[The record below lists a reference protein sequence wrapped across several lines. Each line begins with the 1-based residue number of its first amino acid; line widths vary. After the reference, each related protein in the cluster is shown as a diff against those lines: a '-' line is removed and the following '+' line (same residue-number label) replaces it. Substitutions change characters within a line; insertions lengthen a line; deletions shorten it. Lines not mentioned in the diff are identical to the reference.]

1 MRILGLLITVLFL
14 GASSTWGFGEAGDL
28 QGGHRSEMCPYFVSN
43 LNLTDDQRAQLA
55 AGHDAFLGEMYPL
68 RDELF
73 RRKMELRELWA
84 KRKPDQA
91 RIIEKQ
97 QEIRDL
103 QNRMQERATAYQLEC
118 REILTPEQRE
128 QVTATPASIGGKGA
142 GRNYRTTRW

>member
-1 MRILGLLITVLFL
+1 MKMLGLLITVLFL
-14 GASSTWGFGEAGDL
+14 GALSTSGFGDPGDL
-28 QGGHRSEMCPYFVSN
+28 ATNHRSEMCPYFGSN
-43 LNLTDDQRAQLA
+43 LNLTEDQKAQLA

-73 RRKMELRELWA
+73 RKKMELRELWA
-84 KRKPDQA
+84 RPKPDQA
-91 RIIEKQ
+91 RILERQ

-128 QVTATPASIGGKGA
+128 QMTATPASIGGRVA